1 MTDMLSVVARAI
13 CKARGHNPNRRHE
26 EYGQSSHGYWEW
38 ELYDKE
44 AKAAI
49 AAHENALEAQGLVI
63 VPREPNKE
71 MIYVGDGVSEDAGD
85 IWDPSGGCNHGGPQC
100 GREVWIAMLAALE
113 GKE

>member
-44 AKAAI
+44 AKAAV
-49 AAHENALEAQGLVI
+49 AAHEKALEAQGLVI
-63 VPREPNKE
+63 VPREPTDK
-71 MIYVGDGVSEDAGD
+71 MKMAPRARGQIGPVGAT
-85 IWDPSGGCNHGGPQC
+85 
-100 GREVWIAMLAALE
+100 EVWQAMIAALE
-113 GKE
+113 GKDE